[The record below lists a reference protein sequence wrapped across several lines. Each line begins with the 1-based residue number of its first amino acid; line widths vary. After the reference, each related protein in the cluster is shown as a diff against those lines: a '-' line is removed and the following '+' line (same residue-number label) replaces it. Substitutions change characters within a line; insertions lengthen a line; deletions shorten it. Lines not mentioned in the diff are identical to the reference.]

1 MQPVRKWLAAR
12 RATAGLAVANSRE
25 HNNADNRFLA
35 GPEGALQMGQYGVAV
50 LVKGMP
56 FPADC
61 ALPWPIWDALHPKI
75 SHLRSTS
82 RKYTM
87 NVTTKYRILIGTSV
101 AALVVAM
108 LAPRIAQDPLYH
120 QFADRNAFL
129 SIPNTLNVLT
139 NLLFG
144 WIGIEGL
151 YRLLRQKSLNI
162 VNAVYPAYQGFF
174 AALILIAAGSGYY
187 HWTPDNQTL
196 VWDRLPM
203 TLAFMSFFTI
213 LLAERISVS
222 LARMLFP
229 VLIGV
234 GIASIIYWNL
244 SEQNSQ
250 GDLRPY
256 ALIQFLPMLLIPLIL
271 LLFTSNYS
279 RSSDIWWFLAWYLIA
294 KICETFDA
302 EILNGLKVLSGHSLK
317 HIAASIG
324 CLVFLR
330 HLRFRKDAVL

>member
-1 MQPVRKWLAAR
+1 
-12 RATAGLAVANSRE
+12 
-25 HNNADNRFLA
+25 
-35 GPEGALQMGQYGVAV
+35 
-50 LVKGMP
+50 
-56 FPADC
+56 
-61 ALPWPIWDALHPKI
+61 
-75 SHLRSTS
+75 
-82 RKYTM
+82 M
-87 NVTTKYRILIGTSV
+87 NVTIKYRILIGTSV

-120 QFADRNAFL
+120 QFADQNAFL

-271 LLFTSNYS
+271 LLFTSSYS

-330 HLRFRKDAVL
+330 HLRCRKDAVL

>member
-1 MQPVRKWLAAR
+1 MDV
-12 RATAGLAVANSRE
+12 
-25 HNNADNRFLA
+25 
-35 GPEGALQMGQYGVAV
+35 
-50 LVKGMP
+50 
-56 FPADC
+56 
-61 ALPWPIWDALHPKI
+61 
-75 SHLRSTS
+75 TS
-82 RKYTM
+82 
-87 NVTTKYRILIGTSV
+87 KYRILIGISVVALV
-101 AALVVAM
+101 AAI

-120 QFADRNAFL
+120 QFADQNAFL

-151 YRLLRQKSLNI
+151 YRLLRQKSLRI
-162 VNAVYPAYQGFF
+162 VNVAYPAYLGFF

-187 HWTPDNQTL
+187 HWAPDNQTL

-203 TLAFMSFFTI
+203 TIAFISFFTI
-213 LLAERISVS
+213 MLAERISVS

-234 GIASIIYWNL
+234 GIASIVYWYL
-244 SEQNSQ
+244 SEQNGQ

-271 LLFTSNYS
+271 LLFNSSYT
-279 RSSDIWWFLAWYLIA
+279 RSSDIWWFLAWYLVA
-294 KICETFDA
+294 KVCEAFDA
-302 EILNGLKVLSGHSLK
+302 ELLNWLKLLSGHSLK
-317 HIAASIG
+317 HIAAGIG

-330 HLRFRKDAVL
+330 HLRFRETVNP